1 MILIPPYLK
10 PGDTVG
16 IVATA
21 RWITDEQLEPGIRFF
36 EEQGY
41 RVKLGKYLSKKNFQ
55 LAGSDE
61 ERAADMQEMLDDS
74 SVRAI
79 MIARGGYGTVR
90 VIDKLRWNNWLEYP
104 SWICGYSDITVL
116 LSHVNNLNVAS
127 IHSTMPISFPDA
139 TDAAMN
145 NLARALS
152 GRLEGMSWDTACGGD
167 FEVTGNFIGGNLSVL
182 YSLMGSSSY
191 PNLGG
196 GILFVED
203 VDEMIYHVD
212 RMMEGLK
219 RGGGFTDV
227 KAIVVGGLT
236 LMKDNTIEH
245 SFPIDNPFGGDA
257 LSAIQRVA
265 ADLGIPV
272 IDGFP
277 AGHMSDNRAFYN
289 GREVR
294 LILNQGKATLTW
306 I

>member
-1 MILIPPYLK
+1 MILIPSYLK

-21 RWITDEQLEPGIRFF
+21 RWITEEQLEPGIRFF

-41 RVKLGKYLSKKNFQ
+41 RIKLGKYLAKKNFQ

-61 ERAADMQEMLDDS
+61 ERAFDMQEMLDDS

-90 VIDKLRWNNWLEYP
+90 VIDKLRWDSWLQNP

-139 TDAAMN
+139 TPAAMH

-152 GRLEGMSWDTACGGD
+152 GRLESVSWDTSCGGD
-167 FEVTGNFIGGNLSVL
+167 LEMTGCFIGGNLSVL
-182 YSLMGSSSY
+182 YSLLGSSSY
-191 PNLGG
+191 PNLGK

-219 RGGGFTDV
+219 RGGGLRGV
-227 KAIVVGGLT
+227 KAIVMGGLT

-245 SFPIDNPFGGDA
+245 SFPMDNPFGGDA
-257 LSAIQRVA
+257 LGAIQRVA
-265 ADLGIPV
+265 TDLGIPV

-294 LILNQGKATLTW
+294 LISNKGKVELTW

>member
-21 RWITDEQLEPGIRFF
+21 RWITEEQLEPGIRFF
-36 EEQGY
+36 EENGY
-41 RVKLGKYLSKKNFQ
+41 RVKLGRFLSKKNFQ

-61 ERAADMQEMLDDS
+61 ERASDMQDMLDDV

-90 VIDKLRWNNWLEYP
+90 VIDKLSWDSWLQNP
-104 SWICGYSDITVL
+104 SWICGYSDVTVL
-116 LSHVNNLNVAS
+116 LSHVINLNVAS

-139 TDAAMN
+139 TPAAMD

-152 GRLEGMSWDTACGGD
+152 GRLDGMSWDTSCGGD
-167 FEVTGNFIGGNLSVL
+167 LEMTGCFIGGNLSVL

-219 RGGGFTDV
+219 RGGGLLGV

-245 SFPIDNPFGGDA
+245 SFPMDNPFGGDA

-265 ADLGIPV
+265 TDLGIPV
-272 IDGFP
+272 IDGFL
-277 AGHMSDNRAFYN
+277 AGHLSDNRAFYN
-289 GREVR
+289 GREVH
-294 LILNQGKATLTW
+294 LMSKEGKAKLIW

>member
-21 RWITDEQLEPGIRFF
+21 RWITEEQLEPGIRFF

-41 RVKLGKYLSKKNFQ
+41 RIKLGKYLAKKNFQ
-55 LAGSDE
+55 LAGIDE
-61 ERAADMQEMLDDS
+61 ERAFDMQEMLDDS

-90 VIDKLRWNNWLEYP
+90 VIDKLRWDSWLQNP

-139 TDAAMN
+139 TPAAMH

-152 GRLEGMSWDTACGGD
+152 GRLESVSWDTSCGGD
-167 FEVTGNFIGGNLSVL
+167 LEMTGCFIGGNLSVL
-182 YSLMGSSSY
+182 YSLLGSSSY
-191 PNLGG
+191 PNLGK

-219 RGGGFTDV
+219 RGGGLRGV

>member
-1 MILIPPYLK
+1 
-10 PGDTVG
+10 
-16 IVATA
+16 
-21 RWITDEQLEPGIRFF
+21 
-36 EEQGY
+36 
-41 RVKLGKYLSKKNFQ
+41 
-55 LAGSDE
+55 
-61 ERAADMQEMLDDS
+61 MQEMLDDA

-90 VIDKLRWNNWLEYP
+90 VIDKLRWDSWLQNP

-116 LSHVNNLNVAS
+116 LSHVINLNVAS

-139 TDAAMN
+139 TPAAMD
-145 NLARALS
+145 NLAKALS
-152 GRLEGMSWDTACGGD
+152 GRLEGMSWDTSCGGD
-167 FEVTGNFIGGNLSVL
+167 LEMTARFIGGNLSVL

-219 RGGGFTDV
+219 RGGGLLGV

-245 SFPIDNPFGGDA
+245 SFPMDNPFGGDA

-265 ADLGIPV
+265 TDLGIPV

-277 AGHMSDNRAFYN
+277 AGHLSDNRAFYN
-289 GREVR
+289 GREVHLMSKEGNAK
-294 LILNQGKATLTW
+294 LIW

>member
-21 RWITDEQLEPGIRFF
+21 RWITKEQLEPGIRFF

-55 LAGSDE
+55 LAGTDE

-90 VIDKLRWNNWLEYP
+90 VIDKLRWENWLQNP

-116 LSHVNNLNVAS
+116 LSHVNNLGVAS

-139 TDAAMN
+139 TEAAMD
-145 NLARALS
+145 NLSRALS
-152 GRLEGMSWDTACGGD
+152 GGLMRMSWDTLFEGD
-167 FEVTGNFIGGNLSVL
+167 FEVNGNFIGGNLSVL

-219 RGGGFTDV
+219 RGGGLTGI
-227 KAIVVGGLT
+227 KA
-236 LMKDNTIEH
+236 
-245 SFPIDNPFGGDA
+245 
-257 LSAIQRVA
+257 
-265 ADLGIPV
+265 
-272 IDGFP
+272 
-277 AGHMSDNRAFYN
+277 
-289 GREVR
+289 
-294 LILNQGKATLTW
+294 
-306 I
+306 

>member
-21 RWITDEQLEPGIRFF
+21 RWITEEQLEPGIRFF

-41 RVKLGKYLSKKNFQ
+41 RIKLGKYLAKKNFQ
-55 LAGSDE
+55 LAGIDE
-61 ERAADMQEMLDDS
+61 ERAFDMQEMLDDS

-90 VIDKLRWNNWLEYP
+90 VIDKLRWDSWLQNP

-139 TDAAMN
+139 TPAAMH

-152 GRLEGMSWDTACGGD
+152 GRLESVSWDTSCGGD
-167 FEVTGNFIGGNLSVL
+167 LEMTGCFIGGNLSVL
-182 YSLMGSSSY
+182 YSLLGSSSY
-191 PNLGG
+191 PNLGK

-219 RGGGFTDV
+219 RGGGLRGV

-245 SFPIDNPFGGDA
+245 SFTMDNPFGGDA

-265 ADLGIPV
+265 TDLGIPV

-294 LILNQGKATLTW
+294 LISNEGKVELTW